1 MKLLLLIL
9 IPFYSFNQI
18 KIGETIIPDDALHFY
33 GIVAVGEVSHGVQTL
48 IYKERTIGKKLLI
61 DWLISQAVIF
71 GKEIYDCYKPNPTG
85 FGWLTDVPPGQ
96 LGTHV
101 RLMFKVSF
109 NDFKTRKARPQMISN
124 KRYILS

>member
-48 IYKERTIGKKLLI
+48 IYKERTLAKKLFI

-71 GKEIYDCYKPNPTG
+71 GKEVYDCYKENPTG
-85 FGWLTDVPPGQ
+85 FSGEDIAPGQ
-96 LGTHV
+96 LGAHT
-101 RLMFKVSF
+101 RLMVKISID
-109 NDFKTRKARPQMISN
+109 DFINHKSRPRKISN
-124 KRYILS
+124 KKYILD